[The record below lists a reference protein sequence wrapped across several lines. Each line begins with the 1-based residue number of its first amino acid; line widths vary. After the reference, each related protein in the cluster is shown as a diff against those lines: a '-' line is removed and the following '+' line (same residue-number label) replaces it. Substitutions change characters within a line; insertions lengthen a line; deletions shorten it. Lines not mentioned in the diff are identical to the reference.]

1 MLAIVEFFAVSEFN
15 KHLAVAI
22 SQLFLQ
28 LFGEPLG
35 SFSPSNHEALNRYL
49 SRVVRNREMLTDRR

>member
-35 SFSPSNHEALNRYL
+35 SFSPSIMKL
-49 SRVVRNREMLTDRR
+49 